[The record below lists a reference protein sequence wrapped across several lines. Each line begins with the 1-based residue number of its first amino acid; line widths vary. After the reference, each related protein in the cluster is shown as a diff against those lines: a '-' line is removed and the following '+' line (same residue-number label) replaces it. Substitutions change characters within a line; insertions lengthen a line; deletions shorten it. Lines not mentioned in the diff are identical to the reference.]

1 MKTPGLQPSIEERM
15 AAATVRHQHRHY
27 KTLIVLV
34 LAMTGGTFLLFWV
47 GKLAPVIPLRGNTQV
62 APSWDRILVRAE
74 PADAVTASGFYHLRI
89 DGCGWLYQSSAW
101 NAGRQDR
108 NAPGT
113 IQLVL
118 TSDQPGGKITPAQS
132 QALSH
137 VIADL
142 CKQYRIRPERIAVT
156 QSPGPPRL
164 AGMAENSDY

>member
-1 MKTPGLQPSIEERM
+1 MPAS
-15 AAATVRHQHRHY
+15 TVRHQHRHY

-62 APSWDRILVRAE
+62 AQSWDRIAVRSE
-74 PADAVTASGFYHLRI
+74 PTDTVAGFYHLRI
-89 DGCGWLYQSSAW
+89 DGRGWLYQSSAW
-101 NAGRQDR
+101 NTGRQDR

-118 TSDQPGGKITPAQS
+118 TSDQPGGKITHAQG

-142 CKQYRIRPERIAVT
+142 CKQYKIQPDRIAVS
-156 QSPGPPRL
+156 QSPSPPRL
-164 AGMAENSDY
+164 AGMAENGDF

>member
-1 MKTPGLQPSIEERM
+1 M

-47 GKLAPVIPLRGNTQV
+47 GKLAPVIPLRGNTPV
-62 APSWDRILVRAE
+62 AQSWDRISVRAE
-74 PADAVTASGFYHLRI
+74 SADVAAGFYHLRI
-89 DGCGWLYQSSAW
+89 DGSGWLYQSSAW
-101 NAGRQDR
+101 NAGRHDR

-118 TSDQPGGKITPAQS
+118 TSDLPGGKITTAQS

-142 CKQYRIRPERIAVT
+142 CKQYRIQPGQIAVS
-156 QSPGPPRL
+156 QSPSPPRL
-164 AGMAENSDY
+164 AGMAENGEF